1 MSQLIVE
8 LRRRLAVWLFPK
20 FSEDWQDLRARL
32 GQETALKVEAQD
44 RMRDL
49 EARLHHA
56 TDELA
61 QSRQETTHA
70 VMHVSDWFAQ
80 QMFGRK
86 IFAAA
91 PDLPEPKIAPEL
103 VGKRQQGRAVVEEM
117 ERQFFEKYNQSNQPN
132 ETPAA

>member
-1 MSQLIVE
+1 MYQLIVE
-8 LRRRLAVWLFPK
+8 LRRRLAVWLFPQ
-20 FSEDWQDLRARL
+20 FGNDWQDIRERL
-32 GQETALKVEAQD
+32 AQETALKVEAQD
-44 RMRDL
+44 KMRDL
-49 EARLHHA
+49 EAQLQKA

-61 QSRQETTHA
+61 ASRQETTHA

-117 ERQFFEKYNQSNQPN
+117 ERQFFEKYNQSNEN
-132 ETPAA
+132 SAA

>member
-1 MSQLIVE
+1 MYQLIVE
-8 LRRRLAVWLFPK
+8 LRRRLAVWLFPQ
-20 FSEDWQDLRARL
+20 FGNDWQQLKAQL
-32 GQETALKVEAQD
+32 VCESALKIEAQD
-44 RMRDL
+44 KVRDL
-49 EARLHHA
+49 EAQLRKT

-61 QSRQETTHA
+61 ASRQETTHA

-86 IFAAA
+86 IFASA

-117 ERQFFEKYNQSNQPN
+117 ERQFFEKYNQSGN